1 MNQNWY
7 NQQEKK
13 IENFWVFELHSTFKF
28 VKDSILILDFGN
40 WISDFAGI

>member
-13 IENFWVFELHSTFKF
+13 IEDFWMFELHSTFKF
-28 VKDSILILDFGN
+28 VKDSILILDFG
-40 WISDFAGI
+40 IRILDFVGI